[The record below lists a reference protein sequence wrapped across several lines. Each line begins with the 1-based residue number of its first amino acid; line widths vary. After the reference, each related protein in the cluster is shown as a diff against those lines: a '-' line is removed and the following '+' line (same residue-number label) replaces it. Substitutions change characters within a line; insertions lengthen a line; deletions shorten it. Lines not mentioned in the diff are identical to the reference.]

1 MCVCT
6 CIYMCVCV
14 CVCNKP
20 LEWKKNTFI
29 CESVEGM
36 GKQILIKKSRVRDFP
51 GGSAIKN
58 LSANAVD
65 TSLIPGLGRSQGER
79 NGDPL

>member
-1 MCVCT
+1 MKKEY
-6 CIYMCVCV
+6 IYLPI
-14 CVCNKP
+14 NGGYRKTNF
-20 LEWKKNTFI
+20 EKK
-29 CESVEGM
+29 C
-36 GKQILIKKSRVRDFP
+36 RVRDFP

-65 TSLIPGLGRSQGER
+65 ASLIPGLGRSQGER